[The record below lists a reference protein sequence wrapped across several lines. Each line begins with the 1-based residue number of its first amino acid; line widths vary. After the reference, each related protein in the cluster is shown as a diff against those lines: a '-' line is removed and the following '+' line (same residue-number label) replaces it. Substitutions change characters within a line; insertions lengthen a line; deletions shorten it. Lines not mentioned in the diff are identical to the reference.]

1 MTVKESKASA
11 IARRILREVGES
23 LPVDIKGIIE
33 QRGIGVLAQPM
44 EDAVSGML
52 VIKDSRATIGV
63 NENHHPNRQRFT
75 LAHEL
80 GHYLLHSKSS
90 RVFIDAS
97 PVFFRDERAAEGT
110 DPREI
115 EANRFAAEL
124 LMPEALLRETVRRQ
138 PIDAFDERAVQR
150 LAARFGVS
158 SQAMTIR
165 LATLGLG
172 SL

>member
-1 MTVKESKASA
+1 MTDKATRT
-11 IARRILREVGES
+11 ARKILREVGTGV
-23 LPVDIKGIIE
+23 PVDIERIIE
-33 QRGIGVLAQPM
+33 QHGIDILVQPM

-52 VIKDSRATIGV
+52 VIKDGSASAGV
-63 NENHHPNRQRFT
+63 NEKHHPNRRRFT

-80 GHYLLHSKSS
+80 GHFLLHRRSA

-97 PVFFRDERAAEGT
+97 PVFYRDERAAGGT
-110 DPREI
+110 DSREI

-124 LMPEALLRETVRRQ
+124 LMPEKVLREIVGRQ
-138 PIDAFDERAVQR
+138 PVDLFDERSVR
-150 LAARFGVS
+150 GLAARFGVS

-165 LATLGLG
+165 LTTLGFG